1 MLGGVQTTPATAA
14 HAIATPQNARLRHPP
29 TQQGQ
34 TQSQGFQVPARRLVR
49 LAAAAATAATAGMQ
63 FRNELQE
70 VSVTVEGAVS
80 GWGPR
85 QQSIT

>member
-49 LAAAAATAATAGMQ
+49 LAAAAATAGMQ